1 MLGLQQLGQQAV
13 EMREPNVIR
22 DQEEGKFGADGVAIS
37 PVPQY
42 PSSVQHSAGSSPF
55 PGQYQPPS
63 Q

>member
-1 MLGLQQLGQQAV
+1 MQ
-13 EMREPNVIR
+13 EPNVIR